1 MASAKDHVMFDI
13 FPTCIQCGHKGQLFI
28 NDRIIA
34 QSMKAHW
41 DKRAFGIWQALLV
54 RRMFLSWG
62 VMFALGALVGFLLGV
77 R

>member
-1 MASAKDHVMFDI
+1 MSDENRVPFDI

-28 NDRIIA
+28 NDRLIA
-34 QSMKAHW
+34 QSIKAHW
-41 DKRAFGIWQALLV
+41 DKRGPVIWQVLLT
-54 RRMFLSWG
+54 RRIFVSWG